1 MKVHELIAKLQGF
14 DPEMRVVV
22 SAYEDGFN
30 ELNSVVVKRVKPWSP
45 TKQDIEW
52 GQTEQPDWNG
62 ELMDNCGDGEGE
74 SVVVL
79 PRRY

>member
-1 MKVHELIAKLQGF
+1 MKVRELIAKLQGF

-30 ELNSVVVKRVKPWSP
+30 ELNVVVVKRVKPWEPS
-45 TKQDIEW
+45 KSEHLANDISRS
-52 GQTEQPDWNG
+52 DWQG
-62 ELMDNCGDGEGE
+62 ELMDNCSEGEGE
-74 SVVVL
+74 PVVVL